1 MSTTKVKAADPKTP
15 ESAVPAPVPGGP
27 KGGAPKGRRLT
38 GNLGPGRLYPG
49 AGRLVQQTQQ
59 PVRCGTIAG
68 EVFGYLEHPNSKDA
82 KRVST
87 RFAGRFVATT
97 AEGKLIQGYECY
109 FPGTVERTLRAA
121 LDLQRNSGGAKPI
134 PVALDVWCEPDEPG
148 RPASPLG
155 YQYVTYDRSAQP
167 ASDPLLELAYQD
179 GVIERPKET
188 PQLLTTASA
197 GVEHYDPETGEVI
210 KSGD

>member
-1 MSTTKVKAADPKTP
+1 MSTTKVKSADPKTP
-15 ESAVPAPVPGGP
+15 ESAPPAPV
-27 KGGAPKGRRLT
+27 KGAPKGRRLT

-59 PVRCGTIAG
+59 PVRCGTISG
-68 EVFGYLEHPNSKDA
+68 EVFGYVEHPNSRDA
-82 KRVST
+82 KRIST

-97 AEGKLIQGYECY
+97 ADGKLIQSYETY
-109 FPGTVERTLRAA
+109 LPGNIERALKAA
-121 LDLQRNSGGAKPI
+121 LDLQRGTGNSKPI
-134 PVALDVWCEPDEPG
+134 PLAIEVHCEPDEPG

-155 YQYVTYDRSAQP
+155 YAYVTYDRSAQP
-167 ASDPLLELAYQD
+167 AGDPLLELAYQD

-197 GVEHYDPETGEVI
+197 GIEHYDPETGEVI